1 MKDLQQWLNDNPV
14 IYSVIKYL
22 ILVTIILIAIQL
34 IKKFLKRHIENN
46 TVRYRSQ
53 KSIEIVAYFFLAI
66 ITILYFTGNI
76 KDFTLIIGLFSAG
89 IAFTLQELILSVA
102 GSLFIFVVKV
112 YSPGDR
118 IEMNGIKGD
127 VIDVDSIYTTMM
139 EIGQWVESDN
149 YSGRIIKL
157 SNAFIFKGPVYN
169 YSKDFP
175 FIWDEF
181 NIPIRYGSDVELAK
195 SIVIKIAAET
205 LSNYTKNSKSQWKEV
220 VAKYYIED
228 AEVNPTLAITLTDNW
243 IKFNLRYIVDY
254 KKRRLTKHI
263 LNEKLIKAF
272 EDTNG
277 KIMLASATFEVVKI
291 PDLKINITEN
301 K

>member
-22 ILVTIILIAIQL
+22 ILVTIVLIAIQL

-243 IKFNLRYIVDY
+243 IKFNLRYIVDF

-272 EDTNG
+272 VDTNG